1 MPLLLRRLSFVVP
14 LLVGGLAACF
24 AGPAVAAEA
33 AAENRLSN
41 GSFETDAD
49 RDGWPDDWGKLKAGG
64 TWEQEGDNHFL
75 RLRSTRAGETVM
87 LYRRQDFPKDAKA
100 VELSWR
106 WRVSDLKPGKQPY
119 HDARMML
126 GFLDGAGKKLAG
138 APGAQ
143 YVRKNTDGW
152 VEKSV
157 RFLVPAEAKTLELMP
172 SLLEVESG
180 TLDLDDVTLASVD
193 PAPIEAEARV
203 AAEARAARQ
212 AKEAAAR
219 SAKAAKLLA
228 ETGSL
233 VTNGNFETAQK
244 KAEGKPADWGVPKS
258 GSWETEGGPAG
269 ENRFVRLKSAQ
280 PGETVMLYR
289 LIDIPADARAL
300 ELSWRQR
307 VSDLKPGRLPWYDA
321 RIMMHFKDAAGQQ
334 LSGSPGAP
342 ATRKSAEEWTARTAS
357 FLVPEG
363 AVTLEFMPSLF
374 QVERG
379 TLDLDDIAL
388 KPIDPAPLVAAAA
401 KRAEEERLANVP
413 PEEPNRAKWPPELH
427 VEGNRVLTP
436 EGKPVILQGVNVVSL
451 EFLLR
456 GDHVLKSCQVAVD
469 DWKSTIIRLPV
480 KESYWFGREP
490 EQTDGGASY
499 RKLVD
504 DAITMVANRGAYV
517 LLDLHRFRA
526 PKSEHAEFWTAAA
539 TVYKNHP
546 AVLFDLFNEPHGT
559 TWEVWRDGGFV
570 ADKTAAADEDTFL
583 TPEEKA
589 KNARG
594 FESIGMQKLIDAVRA
609 TGAKNIVVPG
619 GLDWAYDLS
628 GIANGY
634 ELEERG
640 GNGLIYST
648 HIYPWKSH
656 WKEKVLVVAAKHPIL
671 VGEVGCDIK
680 KMDFIPAENQEDPYT
695 WAPDMLG
702 FLQQHGL
709 HWTAFSFHPG
719 ASPVM
724 LSGWDYAP
732 TPFWGA
738 FVKRAL
744 AGEQFPRDR
753 PR

>member
-1 MPLLLRRLSFVVP
+1 MPLLRSLS
-14 LLVGGLAACF
+14 LLLLCLAGWAASCPGQGLAT
-24 AGPAVAAEA
+24 AAET
-33 AAENRLSN
+33 RDLLPN
-41 GSFETDAD
+41 GGFETDAD
-49 RDGWPDDWGKLKAGG
+49 QDGWPDDWGKLKTGG
-64 TWEQEGDNHFL
+64 TWEQEADNRFL
-75 RLRSTRAGETVM
+75 RLRSTRSGETVM
-87 LYRRQDFPKDAKA
+87 LYRRLDLPKAVRA

-119 HDARMML
+119 HDARMMF
-126 GFLDGAGKKLAG
+126 GFLDGAGKKLEG

-143 YVRKNTDGW
+143 YVRKDTDGW
-152 VEKSV
+152 VRKSV
-157 RFLVPAEAKTLELMP
+157 RFLVPTEAKRLELMP

-180 TLDLDDVTLASVD
+180 TLDLDDLALTSVD
-193 PAPIEAEARV
+193 PAPIEAEARA
-203 AAEARAARQ
+203 AAEAKTARE

-233 VTNGNFETAQK
+233 VTNGNFETEQK
-244 KAEGKPADWGVPKS
+244 KAAGKPADWEVPKS
-258 GSWETEGGPAG
+258 GSWETEPGQAG
-269 ENRFVRLKSAQ
+269 ENHFVRLQSAQ

-307 VSDLKPGRLPWYDA
+307 VGDLKPGRLPWYDA

-342 ATRKSAEEWTARTAS
+342 ATRKNAEEWTSKTTS

-388 KPIDPAPLVAAAA
+388 KPVDPAPLVAAAA
-401 KRAEEERLANVP
+401 RRAEEERLANVP
-413 PEEPNRAKWPPELH
+413 PEAPNRAKWPPELH
-427 VEGNRVLTP
+427 VEGNKVLTQG
-436 EGKPVILQGVNVVSL
+436 GKPVILQGVNVVSL

-490 EQTDGGASY
+490 EQTDGGAAY

-539 TVYKNHP
+539 TVYRDHP
-546 AVLFDLFNEPHGT
+546 AVLFDLFNEPHGMS
-559 TWEVWRDGGFV
+559 WEVWRDGGFV
-570 ADKTAAADEDTFL
+570 AEKTTPADEDTFL

-589 KNARG
+589 KSARG
-594 FESIGMQKLIDAVRA
+594 FQSIGMQKLIDAVRA

-628 GIANGY
+628 GIAQGY

-648 HIYPWKSH
+648 HIYPWKSN

-724 LSGWDYAP
+724 LTGWDYTP